1 MGRRSNGEGTIC
13 KRSDGR
19 WMGQVMLDTD
29 GGYKRKTVYGK
40 TQKEVKEKIAR
51 LKLDCQRGKLVETSN
66 MPLEDWMQ
74 LWITNYKPDLKVT
87 TRESYELYINV
98 HIKGSEIGKI
108 PLNKLKTTDLQKFY
122 NAKLKCECKNQKQNL
137 SPTTV
142 RYINIIIK
150 GALRQAV
157 NNRMINENV
166 SDGVVLPKKN
176 KVEIIPLTK
185 DEVIRF
191 LEVAKSDRLY
201 TLYLLEMMT
210 GLRRGEIL
218 GLKWEDVDF
227 KERRIKV
234 IHNLYRVNNT
244 DKDVNS
250 KYKMVLLT
258 PKTESSKRII
268 PLNQLMVDALLQHKK
283 EQEREKKLYEDGY
296 RDLGMVFCKPDGD
309 YISPREFLRQYQRLL
324 HKAGLERKRFHDLR
338 HTVASLLINAN
349 ENPKVIQQLLGH
361 STISTTL
368 DIYAHVMEQT
378 INKSVDNLCDQLEL
392 NKQYKMIEVDG
403 SNI

>member
-1 MGRRSNGEGTIC
+1 MGKRSNGEGTFC

-19 WMGQVMLDTD
+19 WMGQVTLDTE

-40 TQKEVKEKIAR
+40 TQKEVKEKIAE
-51 LKLDCQRGKLVETSN
+51 LKSGCQSGKLIETSS

-74 LWITNYKPDLKVT
+74 LWIANYKPDLKVT

-98 HIKGSEIGKI
+98 HIKRSEIGKI
-108 PLNKLKTTDLQKFY
+108 PLNKLKTTDLQRFY
-122 NAKLKCECKNQKQNL
+122 NAKLKCECKNQKQTL

-142 RYINIIIK
+142 RYINLIIK
-150 GALRQAV
+150 GALKQAV
-157 NNRMINENV
+157 NNRMIQENV
-166 SDGVVLPKKN
+166 TDGVVLPKKR
-176 KVEIIPLTK
+176 KVEITPLTRE
-185 DEVIRF
+185 EVMRF
-191 LEVAKSDRLY
+191 LETAKDDRLY
-201 TLYLLEMMT
+201 TLYLLEVMT

-227 KERRIKV
+227 KEGRLKV

-244 DKDVNS
+244 DKDAES
-250 KYKMVLLT
+250 KYKLVLLT
-258 PKTESSKRII
+258 PKTESSKRNI
-268 PLNQLMVDALLQHKK
+268 PLNQFMVEELLRHKK
-283 EQEREKKLYEDGY
+283 EQEREKRLYGEDY
-296 RDLGMVFCKPDGD
+296 HDLGMVFCKPDGD

-324 HKAGLERKRFHDLR
+324 QKAGLERKRFHDLR

-368 DIYAHVMEQT
+368 DIYAHVMDQT
-378 INKSVDNLCDQLEL
+378 LNRSVDNLCNQLEL
-392 NKQYKMIEVDG
+392 VKE
-403 SNI
+403 

>member
-1 MGRRSNGEGTIC
+1 MGKRSNGEGTFC

-19 WMGQVMLDTD
+19 WMGQVTLDTE

-40 TQKEVKEKIAR
+40 TQKEVKEKIAE
-51 LKLDCQRGKLVETSN
+51 LKSGCRSGKLIETSS

-74 LWITNYKPDLKVT
+74 LWIANYKPDLKVT

-108 PLNKLKTTDLQKFY
+108 PLSKLKTTDLQRFY
-122 NAKLKCECKNQKQNL
+122 NAKLKCECKNQKQTL

-142 RYINIIIK
+142 RYINLIIK
-150 GALRQAV
+150 GALKQAV
-157 NNRMINENV
+157 NNRMIGENV
-166 SDGVVLPKKN
+166 TDGVVLPKKR
-176 KVEIIPLTK
+176 KVEIIPLTRE
-185 DEVIRF
+185 EVLRF
-191 LEVAKSDRLY
+191 LDAAKSDRLY

-227 KERRIKV
+227 KAGRLKV

-244 DKDVNS
+244 DKDAES
-250 KYKMVLLT
+250 KYKLVLLT
-258 PKTESSKRII
+258 PKTESSKRTI
-268 PLNQLMVDALLQHKK
+268 PLNQFMVEELLRHKK
-283 EQEREKKLYEDGY
+283 EQEREKRLYGEDY
-296 RDLGMVFCKPDGD
+296 RDLGMVFCKLDGD

-324 HKAGLERKRFHDLR
+324 QKAGLERKRFHDLR

-368 DIYAHVMEQT
+368 DIYAHVMDQT
-378 INKSVDNLCDQLEL
+378 LNRSVDNLCNQLEL
-392 NKQYKMIEVDG
+392 GKE
-403 SNI
+403 

>member
-29 GGYKRKTVYGK
+29 VGYKRKTVYGK

-338 HTVASLLINAN
+338 HPYVKPTTKNISL
-349 ENPKVIQQLLGH
+349 
-361 STISTTL
+361 
-368 DIYAHVMEQT
+368 
-378 INKSVDNLCDQLEL
+378 
-392 NKQYKMIEVDG
+392 
-403 SNI
+403 

>member
-1 MGRRSNGEGTIC
+1 
-13 KRSDGR
+13 
-19 WMGQVMLDTD
+19 
-29 GGYKRKTVYGK
+29 
-40 TQKEVKEKIAR
+40 
-51 LKLDCQRGKLVETSN
+51 
-66 MPLEDWMQ
+66 MQ

>member
-1 MGRRSNGEGTIC
+1 
-13 KRSDGR
+13 
-19 WMGQVMLDTD
+19 
-29 GGYKRKTVYGK
+29 
-40 TQKEVKEKIAR
+40 
-51 LKLDCQRGKLVETSN
+51 
-66 MPLEDWMQ
+66 
-74 LWITNYKPDLKVT
+74 
-87 TRESYELYINV
+87 
-98 HIKGSEIGKI
+98 
-108 PLNKLKTTDLQKFY
+108 
-122 NAKLKCECKNQKQNL
+122 
-137 SPTTV
+137 
-142 RYINIIIK
+142 
-150 GALRQAV
+150 
-157 NNRMINENV
+157 MINENV

-338 HTVASLLINAN
+338 HPYVKPTTKNISL
-349 ENPKVIQQLLGH
+349 
-361 STISTTL
+361 
-368 DIYAHVMEQT
+368 
-378 INKSVDNLCDQLEL
+378 
-392 NKQYKMIEVDG
+392 
-403 SNI
+403 

>member
-1 MGRRSNGEGTIC
+1 MGKRSNGEGTFC

-19 WMGQVMLDTD
+19 WMGQVTLDTE

-40 TQKEVKEKIAR
+40 TQKEVKEKIAG
-51 LKLDCQRGKLVETSN
+51 LKLGCQSGKLIETSS
-66 MPLEDWMQ
+66 MLLEDWMQ
-74 LWITNYKPDLKVT
+74 LWIANYKPDLKVT

-108 PLNKLKTTDLQKFY
+108 PLNKLKTTDLQRFY
-122 NAKLKCECKNQKQNL
+122 NAKLKCECKNQKQTL

-142 RYINIIIK
+142 RYINLIIK
-150 GALRQAV
+150 GALKQAV
-157 NNRMINENV
+157 NNRMIGENV
-166 SDGVVLPKKN
+166 TDGVVLPKKN
-176 KVEIIPLTK
+176 KVEIIPLTRE
-185 DEVIRF
+185 EVMRF
-191 LEVAKSDRLY
+191 LKVAKGDRLY

-227 KERRIKV
+227 KEGRIKV

-244 DKDVNS
+244 DKDAES
-250 KYKMVLLT
+250 KYKLVLLT
-258 PKTESSKRII
+258 PKTESSKRSI
-268 PLNQLMVDALLQHKK
+268 PLNQFMVDELLRHKK
-283 EQEREKKLYEDGY
+283 EQEREKRLYGEDY
-296 RDLGMVFCKPDGD
+296 CDLGMVFCKPDGD

-324 HKAGLERKRFHDLR
+324 QKAGLERKRFHDLR

-368 DIYAHVMEQT
+368 DIYAHVMDQT
-378 INKSVDNLCDQLEL
+378 LNRSVDNLCNQLEL
-392 NKQYKMIEVDG
+392 GK
-403 SNI
+403 

>member
-13 KRSDGR
+13 KRGDGR
-19 WMGQVMLDTD
+19 WMGQVTLDTD
-29 GGYKRKTVYGK
+29 SGYKRKTVYGK

-51 LKLDCQRGKLVETSN
+51 LKLDCQRGKLIETSN

-74 LWITNYKPDLKVT
+74 LWIANYKPDLKVT

-108 PLNKLKTTDLQKFY
+108 PLNKLKTTDLQRFY
-122 NAKLKCECKNQKQNL
+122 NAKLKCECKNQKQKL

-142 RYINIIIK
+142 RYINLIIK

-157 NNRMINENV
+157 NNRMISENV
-166 SDGVVLPKKN
+166 TDGVVLPKKR
-176 KVEIIPLTK
+176 KVEITPLTRE
-185 DEVIRF
+185 EVIRF
-191 LEVAKSDRLY
+191 LEVAKGDRLY

-218 GLKWEDVDF
+218 GLKWEDIDF
-227 KERRIKV
+227 KEGRIKV

-244 DKDVNS
+244 DKDAGS
-250 KYKMVLLT
+250 KYKLVLLT
-258 PKTESSKRII
+258 PKTESSKRSIL
-268 PLNQLMVDALLQHKK
+268 LNQFMVEELLRHKK
-283 EQEREKKLYEDGY
+283 KQEREKELYGEDY

-324 HKAGLERKRFHDLR
+324 QKAGLERKRFHDLR

-349 ENPKVIQQLLGH
+349 ENPKVVQQLLGH

-368 DIYAHVMEQT
+368 DIYAHVMDQT
-378 INKSVDNLCDQLEL
+378 LNRSVDNLCNQLEL
-392 NKQYKMIEVDG
+392 G
-403 SNI
+403 S